1 MRSLAVVITVHAA
14 AGALAGPLTPP
25 VGPIAPTPG
34 PEPRIAVN
42 AANTPGDANSVFR
55 IAQPGSYY
63 LAGNVAGA
71 VARHGIEI
79 EASGVTLD
87 LNGFEIAGV
96 AGALDGISVPTPATA
111 NITIVNGL
119 IRNFP
124 GDGVDAFNAAGVRL
138 DGVTAA
144 NNGMEGLMTGDGAIV
159 TRCIGRSN
167 GVSGIRV
174 TNGCTVAE
182 CTGTGNTTRGFI
194 TGSGCTVSNCSALS
208 NPGFGF
214 VVANSTIVDSA
225 AHNNGSAGIFSAGHA
240 TIARCTIRNSG
251 ADGIQAGEAC
261 VIVDCVSRANV
272 GDGIEVFS
280 DSRVSGNVCDDN
292 GTGDGAS
299 IHALGTRNRIEN
311 NRCAGADRGLDIDA
325 AGNTVANNVVVQ
337 HTDNYAIAAG
347 NQVEVLL
354 GQLPERIDFPC
365 NVRLSGSLTGIAG
378 DDGITIASN
387 DVTIDL
393 AGFSLVG
400 VPGSLSAVTTGGIAP
415 VLGLSVRNGTVR
427 GWGGDGAQ
435 LTNASGARF
444 ENVTFAANS
453 GSGIVPGVG
462 ATVRQ
467 CTATNNAGAG
477 FFGLGSCTHDN
488 CTATNNGD
496 SGFVLA
502 SGSSAEACVS
512 LSNGGRGFSTL
523 IGTSVQRCTASFNG
537 GSGIF
542 VQTGCTIVGN
552 SCHSNGIDGAII
564 GAGIETGPS
573 GGAGSR
579 IEGNNCTS
587 NEVGFNL
594 PGFGA
599 LVIRNSA
606 RGNGVNYSIAV
617 GNSSAQ
623 IINVSGVVGFVS
635 TDPNA
640 NLAY

>member
-1 MRSLAVVITVHAA
+1 MRSFACFVIVF
-14 AGALAGPLTPP
+14 GVPALAGPLTPP
-25 VGPIAPTPG
+25 AGPIAPTPG
-34 PEPRIAVN
+34 PEPRIAVS
-42 AANTPGDANSVFR
+42 ATSTPGDANSVFR

-71 VARHGIEI
+71 ASRHGIEI

-96 AGALDGISVPTPATA
+96 AGALDGISVPTPGAA
-111 NITIVNGL
+111 NITIINGL

-138 DGVTAA
+138 EGVTAA
-144 NNGMEGLMTGDGAIV
+144 SNGMEGLMTGDGAIV

-174 TNGCTVAE
+174 TNGCTVTDCSA
-182 CTGTGNTTRGFI
+182 TGNTTRGFI
-194 TGSGCTVSNCSALS
+194 TGSGCTVAQCSALS

-214 VVANSTIVDSA
+214 VVANSTITDCA

-251 ADGIQAGEAC
+251 ADGIQVGEAC

-292 GTGDGAS
+292 GSGDGAS

-325 AGNTVANNVVVQ
+325 AGNTIANNVVVQ

-393 AGFSLVG
+393 AGFSLIG
-400 VPGSLSAVTTGGIAP
+400 VPGSLSGATIGGIASAS
-415 VLGLSVRNGTVR
+415 GISIRNGTVR
-427 GWGGDGAQ
+427 GWGSDGAL
-435 LTNASGARF
+435 LTNAIGARF
-444 ENVTFAANS
+444 ENVSFAANS
-453 GSGIVPGVG
+453 GSGLVPGG
-462 ATVRQ
+462 NAAVRH
-467 CTATNNAGAG
+467 CTATNNVGAG
-477 FFGLGSCTHDN
+477 FFEQGGAASFVN
-488 CTATNNGD
+488 CTASDNGD
-496 SGFVLA
+496 SGFVLS

-512 LSNGGRGFSTL
+512 MSNGRRGFSTL

-537 GSGIF
+537 WSGIF
-542 VQTGCTIVGN
+542 VQSGCTIVGN
-552 SCHSNGIDGAII
+552 SCHSNGSDGATI

-579 IEGNNCTS
+579 IESNNCTS

-599 LVIRNSA
+599 LVIKNSA
-606 RGNGVNYSIAV
+606 RGNGVNYSIAP

>member
-1 MRSLAVVITVHAA
+1 MRSLALFLIMLGVP
-14 AGALAGPLTPP
+14 ALAGPLTPP
-25 VGPIAPTPG
+25 AGPIAPTPG
-34 PEPRIAVN
+34 PEPRIAVS
-42 AANTPGDANSVFR
+42 ATNTPGDANSVFR

-63 LAGNVAGA
+63 LTGNVAGA
-71 VARHGIEI
+71 ASRHGIEI

-96 AGALDGISVPTPATA
+96 AGALDGISVPTPGTA
-111 NITIVNGL
+111 NITIINGL
-119 IRNFP
+119 VRNFP

-138 DGVTAA
+138 EGVTAA
-144 NNGMEGLMTGDGAIV
+144 SNGMEGLMIGDGAIV

-174 TNGCTVAE
+174 TNGCTVTDCSA
-182 CTGTGNTTRGFI
+182 TGNTTRGFI
-194 TGSGCTVSNCSALS
+194 TGSGCTVAHCSALS

-214 VVANSTIVDSA
+214 VVANSTITDCA

-251 ADGIQAGEAC
+251 ADGIQVGEAC

-325 AGNTVANNVVVQ
+325 AGNTIANNVAVQ

-354 GQLPERIDFPC
+354 GQLPERFDFPC
-365 NVRLSGSLTGIAG
+365 NVRLSGSLTGVAN
-378 DDGITIASN
+378 DDGITIASG

-393 AGFSLVG
+393 AGFSLNG
-400 VPGSLSAVTTGGIAP
+400 VPGSFSGVVVGPTAMAFGI
-415 VLGLSVRNGTVR
+415 SIRNGSIR
-427 GWGGDGAQ
+427 GWGRDGAEM
-435 LTNASGARF
+435 TNSRGARF
-444 ENVTFAANS
+444 ENVTFATNS
-453 GSGIVPGVG
+453 GSGLVPGIG
-462 ATVRQ
+462 AVIQ
-467 CTATNNAGAG
+467 HCTAMNNVGNG
-477 FFGLGSCTHDN
+477 FFGSGNAAYVNCSASSNGGTGFMLGSGTS
-488 CTATNNGD
+488 T
-496 SGFVLA
+496 
-502 SGSSAEACVS
+502 EACVS
-512 LSNGGRGFSTL
+512 HSNVGRGFSTV
-523 IGTSVQRCTASFNG
+523 IGNTVQRCIASFNG
-537 GSGIF
+537 ESGIF
-542 VQTGCTIVGN
+542 VQSGCTIVGN
-552 SCHSNGIDGAII
+552 TCHSNGLDAAIF

-573 GGAGSR
+573 GGTGSR

-587 NEVGFNL
+587 NDAGFSL
-594 PGFGA
+594 LGFGV
-599 LVIRNSA
+599 LLLRNSA
-606 RGNGVNYSIAV
+606 RGNGVNYSIAP

-623 IINVSGVVGFVS
+623 IINVSGIVGFVS